1 MIKPKYLSETND
13 ATDPKDV
20 LELKD
25 ATTTK
30 DTTERTIKMQLKCDM
45 LWNLK

>member
-13 ATDPKDV
+13 ATDPKDE

-30 DTTERTIKMQLKCDM
+30 DTTERTMKMQLKCDM
-45 LWNLK
+45 LCNLK

>member
-13 ATDPKDV
+13 ARDPKDV

-30 DTTERTIKMQLKCDM
+30 DTTERIMKMQPKCDI